1 MPDLKYHNII
11 PMMHILEIG
20 YMAVPMVL
28 LKQLMMPHMENT
40 LNILMEHV
48 TNRLVQ
54 LERCAQIMKQ
64 GLQQ

>member
-1 MPDLKYHNII
+1 
-11 PMMHILEIG
+11 MHILEIG
-20 YMAVPMVL
+20 YIAVPMVL

>member
-1 MPDLKYHNII
+1 
-11 PMMHILEIG
+11 MHILEIG

-48 TNRLVQ
+48 TNMCNWKGVLK
-54 LERCAQIMKQ
+54 L
-64 GLQQ
+64 